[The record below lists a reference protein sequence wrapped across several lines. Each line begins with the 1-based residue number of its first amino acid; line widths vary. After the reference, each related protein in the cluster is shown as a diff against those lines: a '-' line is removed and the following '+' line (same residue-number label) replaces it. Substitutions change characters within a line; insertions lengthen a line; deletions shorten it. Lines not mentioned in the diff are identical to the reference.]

1 MVGINSHFREDGK
14 EEEVGINSHFQYVID
29 TDDLIESMENRAIK
43 KIFANDGE
51 AYFRN
56 LEKKTALWLESSVD
70 NTIIST
76 GGGFY
81 RQENLKNIG
90 TVIYLKSSFDGIL
103 KRIKKAPNAKNKL
116 KKRPLLQ
123 NKKEAMKLY
132 DTRVKEYERVA
143 DIIVDVENRDLETY
157 SKRDFRTDKMKIIY
171 TKDKEFK
178 TEFENILK
186 RAKSDIKGVSK
197 IVENII
203 DEIVED
209 GNEALKRHIEKF
221 DKWIVKSDDE
231 LLISQDS
238 MKKAYETLDESL
250 KKSLHIAYERIKAYH
265 EKQLPKSWIDF
276 EENGTILGQK
286 VTAVDRA
293 GLYIPG
299 GKAAYPSSLLMN
311 AIPAKVAGVKEIV
324 VCTPTPNNEVNEL
337 LLAACHLCGVSKVY
351 KVGGASAIAAMA
363 YGTKQFLK

>member
-1 MVGINSHFREDGK
+1 MKKNNIILIGFMGVGKGTVARAMVK
-14 EEEVGINSHFQYVID
+14 ESSMYAID

-43 KIFANDGE
+43 KIFAVEGE

-143 DIIVDVENRDLETY
+143 DIIVDVENRDLE
-157 SKRDFRTDKMKIIY
+157 F
-171 TKDKEFK
+171 
-178 TEFENILK
+178 
-186 RAKSDIKGVSK
+186 
-197 IVENII
+197 
-203 DEIVED
+203 
-209 GNEALKRHIEKF
+209 
-221 DKWIVKSDDE
+221 IVKE
-231 LLISQDS
+231 
-238 MKKAYETLDESL
+238 
-250 KKSLHIAYERIKAYH
+250 
-265 EKQLPKSWIDF
+265 
-276 EENGTILGQK
+276 ILGQIK
-286 VTAVDRA
+286 W
-293 GLYIPG
+293 
-299 GKAAYPSSLLMN
+299 K
-311 AIPAKVAGVKEIV
+311 
-324 VCTPTPNNEVNEL
+324 
-337 LLAACHLCGVSKVY
+337 
-351 KVGGASAIAAMA
+351 
-363 YGTKQFLK
+363 